1 MIVPILLVL
10 VIIGIAVG
18 SLAVV
23 IRVSD
28 VENIKQEKDAAFLRD
43 YKKWASMTCENII
56 KADQYKTLF

>member
-1 MIVPILLVL
+1 MEPILLVL
-10 VIIGIAVG
+10 VIIGIAVS

-28 VENIKQEKDAAFLRD
+28 VEKTKQEKDEAFLRD